1 MAQRKFAK
9 PRPSCGPSPWP
20 SWWELGGRGC
30 CWRPALLQD
39 EGQAAGEA
47 PLAACSGTGLLFE
60 SPDASPPNP
69 TPPAKPAAAAGLAA
83 PRLLRHRGPA
93 TAGLRGS
100 APASVALPQPPSGS
114 HRILARAS
122 SSPPGNSCVWGTSLP
137 CPHPHQGR
145 MCPRHWAGAV
155 GTPSSGRLP
164 LDESHPI
171 TPCLGFPSGFLRM
184 LSRALVLAL
193 CWNEGGAEARR
204 DFNGHGCLK
213 TSQRPGRQPELIT
226 LPGH

>member
-69 TPPAKPAAAAGLAA
+69 IPARQASCSCGPSRPQA
-83 PRLLRHRGPA
+83 PSPQRTSHGWLERLCPSISR
-93 TAGLRGS
+93 T
-100 APASVALPQPPSGS
+100 APASIWQPQDSRPGLFLTPWKFMRVGNVPPLP
-114 HRILARAS
+114 
-122 SSPPGNSCVWGTSLP
+122 SPP
-137 CPHPHQGR
+137 QGR